1 MNKKIKNAVKPIN
14 KILND
19 FLSSFDCEARLGS
32 DFEYWGGNNMIYY
45 ALVVPQSDSDA
56 FVDFANSLFPDVK
69 ADVFL
74 WSFLHELGHNQT
86 EDDFE
91 DEEWAE
97 YTDKVHNLKAGKDD
111 LYYFNLPQE
120 KAATEWAGNYMRTH
134 KKEVATLWSKLAPAI
149 QNFYS
154 VMEVE

>member
-19 FLSSFDCEARLGS
+19 FLSSIDCEARLGS

-74 WSFLHELGHNQT
+74 WSFLHE
-86 EDDFE
+86 
-91 DEEWAE
+91 EWAE

-134 KKEVATLWSKLAPAI
+134 KKEVAALWSKLAPAI